1 MKENGHSQGNGG
13 SGMVKAVAKCCRD
26 AKQVETGEHDQCAR

>member
-13 SGMVKAVAKCCRD
+13 SGMVKAVAKVVALQAGGDR
-26 AKQVETGEHDQCAR
+26 